1 MPRPKGSGSKTRSDN
16 RRQELTDELRLLK
29 QIEQSLEAVSQA
41 SARCQRTVSTQAGE
55 SNKLVN
61 QVDRQLTGLTDGVL
75 SNMRSLSRGFESF
88 ASSLLSQSIE
98 LLSNIV
104 SNLLSGASGGGGF
117 WSGLVSG
124 LSSFLPFF
132 QEGGL
137 VRGTEKGLTAVVGEK
152 FTDEL
157 IIPVDRF
164 PQLGIRT
171 EPTQVIINEA
181 PIHIDMTHSLVTGSD
196 LDQVIYKAAERGRR
210 RSLLRIAETFP
221 STGKG

>member
-1 MPRPKGSGSKTRSDN
+1 MPRAKGAKTGSSN
-16 RRQELTDELRLLK
+16 RQQGLTEELRLLK

-41 SARCQRTVSTQAGE
+41 SARCQRTVSTQVSE

-61 QVDRQLTGLTDGVL
+61 QVDRQISGLTEGVL
-75 SNMRSLSRGFESF
+75 SNMSSLSRGFASF
-88 ASSLLSQSIE
+88 ASSLLSQSVD

-104 SNLLSGASGGGGF
+104 SNLLSGATGGGGF
-117 WSGLVSG
+117 WSGLIGG
-124 LSSFLPFF
+124 LFSFLPFF

-157 IIPVDRF
+157 IIPMDRV
-164 PQLGIRT
+164 PQLGLGS
-171 EPTQVIINEA
+171 EPRQVIINEA

-196 LDQVIYKAAERGRR
+196 LDRAVYKAAERGRR
-210 RSLLRIAETFP
+210 HSLLCIAQTF
-221 STGKG
+221 SSDGNG